1 MHAFGLRLSWTISTD
16 FGADSTSGFCP
27 RDVLL
32 ARVLAMTLRLSVCVC
47 LSQVGVLSKR
57 MDNRAVFNM
66 GASFDLSH
74 TVL

>member
-32 ARVLAMTLRLSVCVC
+32 PRVLAMALRLSVCVC
-47 LSQVGVLSKR
+47 HKSVFYRNGWT
-57 MDNRAVFNM
+57 NRAVFNM